1 MNVQPYSGSETTFVV
16 YQAVPPPYGS
26 GNQMSYGG
34 LVAHLWNIAKYNLP
48 LIIHQE
54 VMVQI
59 LQCGLMVHCGWQV
72 TGGAEG
78 IHPLL
83 LIL

>member
-1 MNVQPYSGSETTFVV
+1 
-16 YQAVPPPYGS
+16 
-26 GNQMSYGG
+26 MSYGG

>member
-72 TGGAEG
+72 MGGAES